1 MSKYIVFAV
10 FVGLLSSTV
19 LTPTLSNAADGEE
32 DALSEA
38 SIVTYEADFFIQYDP
53 VSLLD
58 MLQRIP
64 GISDVLNSGRRGQGR
79 GQRGFGNSGDQI
91 LIDGKRLAGKSN
103 NINDT
108 LSRIPSTQVVKIDL
122 IRGASSGL
130 DVQSDGLVINIIL
143 AEGASQSTT
152 FVRVMGEYTFDHKFL
167 PQFLVSHNGAKENL
181 NYTFSVERK
190 NDNGYRPM
198 EEIFFDELDNQTG
211 TQNIE
216 HEFGFRAWN
225 FTTNLGYNFE
235 DGAEL
240 RLNGLFEP
248 NQFFFHEERVEL
260 GDDPDSLIW
269 DRDTDN
275 GRWEVG
281 GDYSRNLGFLGRS
294 KTLFVVNR
302 GTEDTEVFR
311 QRDLTDP
318 QYTYREEFTDAVRSE
333 KIFRTSITPTI
344 AAGQTI
350 EIGGEV
356 AINTFDKVFNS
367 FDRDEAPDQ
376 LQLKSADNV
385 EIQENRYEV
394 FAIHSYNITPKF
406 VMQSSL
412 TTEFSN
418 IIADNIFADNTVD
431 RRDTSLT
438 YLKPRVNFRYD
449 YTERDQMRLT
459 VEKKVSQL
467 RFDSF
472 VTSYDAQND
481 EVRVG
486 NTELLP
492 TQTWEFVL
500 GYEHRLANDAGT
512 FEGQAYYHHRNDH
525 QTRIDFTEYRDD
537 IGGNIITVDEFFNLP
552 PSAALR
558 DETDFVPTQGN
569 IDSAYIYG
577 VDLKSNLRLGFIGVP
592 DAVLSL
598 GYRFEK
604 RRSLDQF
611 TQLMRNFARHS
622 DHVYNINYRHDI
634 TSIGLAY
641 GFIFNIRSD
650 WANYDMRYFQ
660 PQSPSARI
668 SAFAE
673 YNLSQTIK
681 MRLDLIE
688 ITGSQGHQTTI
699 RYTDHIRF
707 NEINAREEREN
718 NKPRALQVSLQG
730 SF

>member
-1 MSKYIVFAV
+1 MSNRVLSVLCVGVLSTTMLTSSSAFAAEE
-10 FVGLLSSTV
+10 S
-19 LTPTLSNAADGEE
+19 E
-32 DALSEA
+32 DALSDA
-38 SIVTYEADFFIQYDP
+38 SIVTYEADFFTQYDP

-64 GISDVLNSGRRGQGR
+64 GISDVLNSGGGGNR
-79 GQRGFGNSGDQI
+79 GQRGFGNGGDQI

-103 NINDT
+103 NISDT
-108 LSRIPSTQVVKIDL
+108 LSRIPANQVLKINL

-130 DVQSDGLVINIIL
+130 DVQSQGLVINIIL
-143 AEGASQSTT
+143 AEGASKSTT
-152 FVRVMGEYTFDHKFL
+152 FFRVMGEYTFGHKFL
-167 PQFLVSHNGAKENL
+167 PQFLMSHTGATGNL
-181 NYTFSVERK
+181 NYTFGLERK

-198 EEIFFDELDNQTG
+198 DETFFDGNDILTG
-211 TQNIE
+211 SQNIE
-216 HEFGFRAWN
+216 HEFGFRAWSM
-225 FTTNLGYNFE
+225 TTALGYDFE

-240 RLNGLFEP
+240 RINGLYEP

-260 GDDPDSLIW
+260 GDDPDNLIW

-294 KTLFVVNR
+294 KTLFVVNQN
-302 GTEDTEVFR
+302 TEDTEVFR
-311 QRDLTDP
+311 QRALTDP
-318 QYTYREEFTDAVRSE
+318 TYTYREEYTDTARSE
-333 KIFRTSITPTI
+333 KILRSSITPTI
-344 AAGQTI
+344 AMGQTV

-356 AINTFDKVFNS
+356 AINTFDKIFS
-367 FDRDEAPDQ
+367 SLDRDLATDPLE
-376 LQLKSADNV
+376 LKTIDNV
-385 EIQENRYEV
+385 EIQENRYEI

-406 VMQSSL
+406 VVQSSI

-418 IIADNIFADNTVD
+418 IVADNIFIDNTVD

-449 YTERDQMRLT
+449 YTERDQVRLT

-486 NTELLP
+486 NTNLLP

-500 GYEHRLANDAGT
+500 GYEHRLPNDAGT
-512 FEGQAYYHHRNDH
+512 FEGQAYYHHRIDH

-537 IGGNIITVDEFFNLP
+537 IDGNIITVDDFFELP
-552 PSAALR
+552 PSATLR
-558 DETDFVPTQGN
+558 EETDFTPTQGN

-577 VDLKSNLRLGFIGVP
+577 VDLKSNLRLGFVGVP
-592 DAVLSL
+592 DAVLTL
-598 GYRFEK
+598 GYRYER

-611 TQLMRNFARHS
+611 TQMMRNFARHS
-622 DHVYNINYRHDI
+622 DHAYNVNYRHDI
-634 TSIGLAY
+634 TSVGVAY
-641 GFIFNIRSD
+641 GFTFDLRSD
-650 WANYDMRYFQ
+650 WANYDMRYIQ

-668 SAFAE
+668 TAFAE
-673 YNLSQTIK
+673 YTLSQSIK

-730 SF
+730 RF

>member
-1 MSKYIVFAV
+1 MSKYIVSAV
-10 FVGLLSSTV
+10 YVGLLSSTV
-19 LTPTLSNAADGEE
+19 LTPTLSNAADGDE

-152 FVRVMGEYTFDHKFL
+152 FVRVIGEYTFGHKFL
-167 PQFLVSHNGAKENL
+167 PQFLVSHNGPKGNL
-181 NYTFSVERK
+181 NYTFNVERK
-190 NDNGYRPM
+190 NDN
-198 EEIFFDELDNQTG
+198 
-211 TQNIE
+211 
-216 HEFGFRAWN
+216 
-225 FTTNLGYNFE
+225 
-235 DGAEL
+235 
-240 RLNGLFEP
+240 NGLFEP

-367 FDRDEAPDQ
+367 FDRDEAPDP

-512 FEGQAYYHHRNDH
+512 FEGQAYYHHRIDH